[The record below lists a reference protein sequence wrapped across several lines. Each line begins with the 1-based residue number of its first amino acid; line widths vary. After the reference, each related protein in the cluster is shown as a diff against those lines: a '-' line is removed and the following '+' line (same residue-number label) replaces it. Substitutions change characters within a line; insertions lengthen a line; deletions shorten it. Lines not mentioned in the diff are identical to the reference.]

1 MPIIQ
6 RTSRTPTQTIHS
18 PPRVPGVR
26 GLEHLHRTAAK
37 ARRRTLSRWA
47 AALAHLSVL
56 AIAASV
62 FFVQGPLFLF
72 HPCDRL
78 ADGAHAVLNAWIL
91 RWHAHVLANP
101 LLNVWDAP
109 IYSPVKN
116 TFAFSETMFG
126 NLWITLPIQY
136 LTGNHLLA
144 ANVLVFVSFILGMY
158 FTFLLVRRLT
168 DCFPAGVVAGMVFSF
183 NPYRWSEIPHVQL
196 LPF

>member
-62 FFVQGPLFLF
+62 FFVQGPVFLF

-78 ADGAHAVLNAWIL
+78 ADGGDALLNAWIL
-91 RWHAHVLANP
+91 RTHVNVSDNDF
-101 LLNVWDAP
+101 LN
-109 IYSPVKN
+109 
-116 TFAFSETMFG
+116 
-126 NLWITLPIQY
+126 
-136 LTGNHLLA
+136 
-144 ANVLVFVSFILGMY
+144 
-158 FTFLLVRRLT
+158 
-168 DCFPAGVVAGMVFSF
+168 
-183 NPYRWSEIPHVQL
+183 
-196 LPF
+196 